1 MLSGWIAS
9 WRDHGGIRFLNLRDR
24 YGITQ
29 VVVDELSP
37 KETHV
42 TAASLR
48 DEYCIA
54 VAGVVRLRPGN
65 MGNADQATG
74 EIELAVAEIEVL
86 STCDPLPFAIGE
98 SVDAREEL
106 RQTYRYLDLRSG
118 VMQRNLAL
126 RSVATAEAVS
136 YTHLRAP
143 ET

>member
-1 MLSGWIAS
+1 MRLKRTKTCGELRASDVGAGIVLSGWIAS

-54 VAGVVRLRPGN
+54 VAGVVQRPPTLTVRPL
-65 MGNADQATG
+65 QLL
-74 EIELAVAEIEVL
+74 LAHLHPSASQL
-86 STCDPLPFAIGE
+86 S
-98 SVDAREEL
+98 
-106 RQTYRYLDLRSG
+106 
-118 VMQRNLAL
+118 
-126 RSVATAEAVS
+126 
-136 YTHLRAP
+136 
-143 ET
+143 